1 MALEMSD
8 YAGFEARRAE
18 AAARGNYRGIG
29 LST

>member
-18 AAARGNYRGIG
+18 AEARGNYRGIG